1 MIIENTQLQSTTV
14 KSVWL
19 SITLFLWFVY
29 VYLWLPLIS
38 LVAWWLGYKTFVHHM
53 IDLNGILG
61 FKHLL
66 INYLIFIVALC
77 GFLIAWANLE
87 QLRFKNK
94 TRRRGA
100 GPLEHHA
107 VARYFNVDEAKLRQM
122 QSFKTVTVEFNH
134 QGEMTGL
141 RSPD

>member
-1 MIIENTQLQSTTV
+1 MIIENAQLQSRTL

-19 SITLFLWFVY
+19 SVTLFLWFIY

-38 LVAWWLGYKTFVHHM
+38 LVAWWLGYKTFVYHM

-66 INYLIFIVALC
+66 LNYLLFIVMLC

-94 TRRRGA
+94 TRRRSA
-100 GPLEHHA
+100 EPLNNQA
-107 VARYFNVDEAKLRQM
+107 VANYFKIDETTLTRM
-122 QSFKTVTVEFNH
+122 QSLKTVTVEFSQN
-134 QGEMTGL
+134 GEMTGL
-141 RSPD
+141 R